1 MSLFLKLFDCF
12 ILENEQSLKFFKKK
26 PVIFLVGNTPDGGG
40 GGVKDHLRTT
50 SSRHVLCRIV
60 TSGRGDEGGEVT
72 LWAKSKKKK
81 KRLILCTAHENV
93 DGTRERGHLARG
105 TK

>member
-1 MSLFLKLFDCF
+1 MVVVVS
-12 ILENEQSLKFFKKK
+12 
-26 PVIFLVGNTPDGGG
+26 
-40 GGVKDHLRTT
+40 RTT
-50 SSRHVLCRIV
+50 YAPRLHA
-60 TSGRGDEGGEVT
+60 TSFVGLLQVEGEMKVGK
-72 LWAKSKKKK
+72 LHFGQKAKKK